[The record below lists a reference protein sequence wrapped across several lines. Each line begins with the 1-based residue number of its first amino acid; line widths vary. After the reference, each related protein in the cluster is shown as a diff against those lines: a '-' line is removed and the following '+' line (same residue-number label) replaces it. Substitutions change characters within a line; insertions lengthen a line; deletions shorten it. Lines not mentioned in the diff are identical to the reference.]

1 MLSTVYRATLYYTI
15 ILWVF
20 LITVINVV
28 QRLEDDIG
36 NIAQDRK
43 GERSGL
49 VVTPYTED
57 LLITATQTPIKLF
70 VT

>member
-36 NIAQDRK
+36 NIAQYRK

>member
-57 LLITATQTPIKLF
+57 LLITATQTPIKLC